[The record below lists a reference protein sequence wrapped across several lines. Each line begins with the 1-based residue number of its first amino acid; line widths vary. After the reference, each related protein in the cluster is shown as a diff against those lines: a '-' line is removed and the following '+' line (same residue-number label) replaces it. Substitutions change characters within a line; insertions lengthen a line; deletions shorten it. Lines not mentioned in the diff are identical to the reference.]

1 MSVNR
6 YRLSNIIRYLKV
18 KTWCGPAAFLS
29 SLLWLESLNLLVGKC
44 LFGGP
49 VNLFFSPKVAR
60 EREHRGHKPGVSPVP
75 VLQ

>member
-6 YRLSNIIRYLKV
+6 YPLSNVIRDLKV
-18 KTWCGPAAFLS
+18 RTWCDSAAFLS

-49 VNLFFSPKVAR
+49 MNLFFPPK
-60 EREHRGHKPGVSPVP
+60 
-75 VLQ
+75 